1 MEVRGYIANI
11 VVAVLILGYINSE
24 EISLYR
30 LTAFKMEFLSNLVQ
44 TV

>member
-1 MEVRGYIANI
+1 MELCDYTGNI
-11 VVAVLILGYINSE
+11 VATVLILGYINSE

-30 LTAFKMEFLSNLVQ
+30 LTAFKTEFLPNLVQ